1 MYKIKSIIFDLD
13 GVLVETKDLHFKA
26 LNKSLIDCKT
36 NTQIT
41 YDEHI
46 KIFDGLPTDE
56 KLNILNKSK
65 RLDPKKNSKVKKIKQ
80 IYTEK
85 LLKNEIKYNNK
96 IYNLFEKLSKKY
108 SLAIATNAVRPT
120 LNICIKLKIKILTH
134 TISNEEIENPTSS
147 EIYMRTMLAL
157 NSAPKETLIVEDS
170 YAVDTQPRFRSLFIS
185 S

>member
-65 RLDPKKNSKVKKIKQ
+65 RLDPKKNSKVKKLNKYI
-80 IYTEK
+80 
-85 LLKNEIKYNNK
+85 LKN
-96 IYNLFEKLSKKY
+96 F
-108 SLAIATNAVRPT
+108 
-120 LNICIKLKIKILTH
+120 LKMK
-134 TISNEEIENPTSS
+134 
-147 EIYMRTMLAL
+147 
-157 NSAPKETLIVEDS
+157 
-170 YAVDTQPRFRSLFIS
+170 
-185 S
+185 

>member
-65 RLDPKKNSKVKKIKQ
+65 RLDPKKNSKVKKLKQ

-120 LNICIKLKIKILTH
+120 LDICIKKLKIKKFLTH
-134 TISNEEIENPTSS
+134 TISNEEIENP
-147 EIYMRTMLAL
+147 
-157 NSAPKETLIVEDS
+157 NLI
-170 YAVDTQPRFRSLFIS
+170 QKFICGRC
-185 S
+185 

>member
-65 RLDPKKNSKVKKIKQ
+65 RLDPKKNSK
-80 IYTEK
+80 
-85 LLKNEIKYNNK
+85 
-96 IYNLFEKLSKKY
+96 SKK
-108 SLAIATNAVRPT
+108 N
-120 LNICIKLKIKILTH
+120 
-134 TISNEEIENPTSS
+134 
-147 EIYMRTMLAL
+147 
-157 NSAPKETLIVEDS
+157 
-170 YAVDTQPRFRSLFIS
+170 
-185 S
+185 